1 MPSLVNLLAA
11 AISIKKRLSV
21 TVRLLLAS
29 CVSLLFVSSV
39 VANEEYD
46 LWPNTQYNSNIPTHT
61 QVLGYKVGERITTYA
76 DMLRFFEAL
85 EEAAPERIKLFEY
98 GKTWE
103 GRKLIYVAIGAPELI
118 NDLDGFAKNMQTL
131 SDPRITNKQQ
141 AKQLQATLPS
151 SVWLEYGVH
160 GNEIS
165 STDASMMTAYH
176 LLAAPNE
183 ATNKKILNNTIV
195 FIDPLQNPDG
205 RTRFTQR
212 YYATAG
218 LQHSSDRISA
228 EQNEPWPKGRTNHY
242 LFDMNR
248 DWLAITQPETAG
260 KVKILNHFR
269 PLVVVDLH
277 EMGGDASYFF
287 APSAEPFNPYMTQ
300 NQIDNIG
307 LIGRNH
313 GKHFDRFGFDYF
325 TREVYDAFYPGYGDS
340 WPTFYGASASTY
352 EVGSARGQA
361 FQKNNGELLTY
372 KDTVHKHFV
381 ASISTA
387 EGVADNHAKLLKD
400 FYQYQVDAI
409 ASGKADKKERVYLL
423 PIQQDRAGAHKLATL
438 MARHGV
444 EVNQSTESFKAC
456 GKDYSA
462 GTYWIDT
469 AQPRGKFVKT
479 TFTKQVDM
487 PKEFVIEQERL
498 RARLLNDEIYDVTA
512 WSLPLMFNIETDAC
526 NRVIKAD
533 SVSIDETHKL
543 PGEVLNPQASVAFLV
558 AWGDMAAVRFLTAA
572 LQQGLV
578 VKSADKAFVLEDNRA
593 FTAGSLIIERRVNT
607 ADYADLVLKLAE
619 QSGALVVGVNSSWV
633 TEGPS
638 FGSRNTVT
646 MNAPKIAMAWDEPV
660 YSQSAGNTRFVIE
673 RQLNYP
679 VTAIRINMLSKADLA
694 NYQVLILP
702 SGDYQKSFDE
712 SAVKNLKSWVSNGGV
727 LVTFGKATQFVAS
740 TKLALLDVKREFAYK
755 EKTDKPKN
763 ASTDKDKS
771 TVKDKSKVKGQLFTQ
786 KQDLLDASEVQKKS
800 PDNVAGVLA
809 NVEVDQEHWLTAGV
823 NQNVVALVLGSDI
836 YAPITL
842 NSGKNLAWF
851 RGPEKVLASG
861 YLWQENKKQL
871 AYKPFLIHQ
880 PLGKGMLVS
889 FTQEPTTRAYLDGL
903 NVLLANSIFRAA
915 AHAKPLR

>member
-1 MPSLVNLLAA
+1 LIPLINLFVPANV
-11 AISIKKRLSV
+11 IKNRSSV
-21 TVRLLLAS
+21 FVRLLLAS
-29 CVSLLFVSSV
+29 CISWLLLSSV
-39 VANEEYD
+39 SANEEYD
-46 LWPNTQYNSNIPTHT
+46 MWPNTQYNTNIPTHS
-61 QVLGYKVGERITTYA
+61 QVLGYKVGERITNYA

-85 EEAAPERIKLFEY
+85 ETAAPERIKLFEY

-118 NDLDGFAKNMQTL
+118 NDLDGFAKNMQRL
-131 SDPRITNKQQ
+131 SDPRVTNKQQ
-141 AKQLQATLPS
+141 AKELKATLPS

-165 STDASMMTAYH
+165 STDAAMMTAYH
-176 LLAAPNE
+176 LLAASDE
-183 ATNKKILNNTIV
+183 ATNKKILKNTIV

-205 RTRFTQR
+205 RTRFTQN
-212 YYATAG
+212 YYATVG
-218 LQHSSDRISA
+218 LVHSGDRISI
-228 EQNEPWPKGRTNHY
+228 EQNEPWPRGRTNHY

-260 KVKILNHFR
+260 RVKVLNHYR

-287 APSAEPFNPYMTQ
+287 APSAQPYNPHMTQ

-313 GKHFDRFGFDYF
+313 GKHFDSFGFDYY
-325 TREVYDAFYPGYGDS
+325 TREVFDAFYPGYGDS
-340 WPTFYGASASTY
+340 WPIYYGASASTY
-352 EVGSARGQA
+352 EVGSSRGMV
-361 FQKNNGELLTY
+361 FNKNNGERLTY

-400 FYQYQVDAI
+400 FYQYQLDAI
-409 ASGKADKKERVYLL
+409 ASGEADKKERVYIL
-423 PIQQDRAGAHKLATL
+423 PTQQDRAGAHKLATL

-444 EVNQSTESFKAC
+444 EVNQATESFKVC

-479 TFTKQVDM
+479 TFTNQVNMDDI
-487 PKEFVIEQERL
+487 FINEQERR
-498 RARLLNDEIYDVTA
+498 RARLLRDEIYDVTA

-526 NRVIKAD
+526 NKVINAN
-533 SVSIDETHKL
+533 SVSIEESQKL

-558 AWGDMAAVRFLTAA
+558 EWGDMAAVRFLTAA

-578 VKSADKAFVLEDNRA
+578 VKSADKAFVLEDKRA
-593 FTAGSLIIERRVNT
+593 FAAGSLIIEKRANK
-607 ADYADLVLKLAE
+607 ADYADLVAKLADE
-619 QSGALVVGVNSSWV
+619 SGALVVGVDSSWV
-633 TEGPS
+633 TDGPS
-638 FGSRNTVT
+638 FGSGNTVT
-646 MNAPKIAMAWDEPV
+646 MSAPNIAMAWDEPV
-660 YSQSAGNTRFVIE
+660 NSQSAGNTRFVIE

-679 VTAIRINMLSKADLA
+679 VTAIRTNMLSKANLA
-694 NYQVLILP
+694 NYQVLILA
-702 SGDYQKSFDE
+702 SGNYQKDLGE
-712 SAVKNLKSWVSNGGV
+712 SAINNLKSWISNGGV

-740 TKLALLDVKREFAYK
+740 SDVALLDVKREFAYE
-755 EKTDKPKN
+755 EKTKKSEKPSADKN
-763 ASTDKDKS
+763 KS
-771 TVKDKSKVKGQLFTQ
+771 RTKGQLFTE
-786 KQDLLDASEVQKKS
+786 KQNLLDASEVQDKS
-800 PDNVAGVLA
+800 PDYVAGILA

-823 NQNVVALVLGSDI
+823 NKNVVALVSGNDI

-851 RGPEKVLASG
+851 SGPEKVLASG
-861 YLWQENKKQL
+861 YLWEENKKQL
-871 AYKPFLIHQ
+871 AFKPFLIHQ

-903 NVLLANSIFRAA
+903 NVLLTNSIFRAA